1 MLKTITKFVVERRR
15 LVRQRRQ
22 QVIEEGDSGDPA
34 GHSEVPQREAD
45 NGDPS
50 GHSEVQQRER
60 DNSDS
65 SRHSKVP
72 PQLAEPQLGEPP
84 APTVWGKV
92 KWYNALKRYGF
103 VELSDGSGDA
113 FLHASALAGI
123 SVDALQPGVTIEF
136 RTAPAQRG
144 VQVTE
149 VIGIDSSTAA
159 PPRSPRKN
167 FRAPLNRQPLET
179 SVQEMGTV
187 KWYNAAKGFGFIIL
201 DGGGN
206 DVFVHV
212 SALQRAGIM
221 GSSEGQRVYVGV
233 AEGQKGPE
241 AASIRVAN

>member
-34 GHSEVPQREAD
+34 GHSEVPQRE
-45 NGDPS
+45 GD
-50 GHSEVQQRER
+50 
-60 DNSDS
+60 DSDS

-72 PQLAEPQLGEPP
+72 PQLAEPKLGEPP
-84 APTVWGKV
+84 ASTVWGKV

-149 VIGIDSSTAA
+149 VISVDSSTAA
-159 PPRSPRKN
+159 PPRSPRGS
-167 FRAPLNRQPLET
+167 FRSPSVRQPMQA

-187 KWYNAAKGFGFIIL
+187 KWYNVAKGFGFIVR

-221 GSSEGQRVYVGV
+221 GLNAGQRVFVGV

-241 AASIRVAN
+241 AVSIQLA

>member
-1 MLKTITKFVVERRR
+1 MLKTIRNFVVERRR

-22 QVIEEGDSGDPA
+22 QIIGDADSHGA
-34 GHSEVPQREAD
+34 LRHSEVAPQQE
-45 NGDPS
+45 G
-50 GHSEVQQRER
+50 
-60 DNSDS
+60 DNSDP
-65 SRHSKVP
+65 SRHSEIL
-72 PQLAEPQLGEPP
+72 PQLAEPQLGEPS

-92 KWYNALKRYGF
+92 KWFNPGKRYGF

-113 FLHASALAGI
+113 FLHASALAGMSI
-123 SVDALQPGVTIEF
+123 GALQPGVTLEF

-144 VQVTE
+144 LQVTE

-167 FRAPLNRQPLET
+167 FRAPLNRQSLET

-187 KWYNAAKGFGFIIL
+187 KWYNAAKGFGFIVL

-221 GSSEGQRVYVGV
+221 GLSEGQRVCVGV

-241 AASIRVAN
+241 AASIQLA

>member
-1 MLKTITKFVVERRR
+1 MLKTITKFVIERRR

-34 GHSEVPQREAD
+34 GHSEVQQREGD

-50 GHSEVQQRER
+50 RHSEVQQREG

-65 SRHSKVP
+65 SRYSKVP
-72 PQLAEPQLGEPP
+72 PQLAKPQLGEPP
-84 APTVWGKV
+84 APTVWGKL
-92 KWYNALKRYGF
+92 KWFNPGKRYGF

-113 FLHASALAGI
+113 FLHASAV
-123 SVDALQPGVTIEF
+123 VDVSIGALQPGVTIEF

-144 VQVTE
+144 LQVTE

-159 PPRSPRKN
+159 PPRPPRKK
-167 FRAPLNRQPLET
+167 FRSPLDRQPLEA

-187 KWYNAAKGFGFIIL
+187 KWYNAAKGFGFIVL

-206 DVFVHV
+206 DVFV
-212 SALQRAGIM
+212 LRACRSLNSPLGLRRLLVRP
-221 GSSEGQRVYVGV
+221 QRVDH
-233 AEGQKGPE
+233 
-241 AASIRVAN
+241 R

>member
-22 QVIEEGDSGDPA
+22 QVIEEGD
-34 GHSEVPQREAD
+34 

-50 GHSEVQQRER
+50 RHSEVQQREGDNGDPSR
-60 DNSDS
+60 HSEVQQREGDNSDS

-149 VIGIDSSTAA
+149 VISVDSSTAA
-159 PPRSPRKN
+159 PPRPPRKSS
-167 FRAPLNRQPLET
+167 RSPLDRQPLEA

-187 KWYNAAKGFGFIIL
+187 KWYNVVKGFGFIAM
-201 DGGGN
+201 DSGGR
-206 DVFVHV
+206 DVFVHA
-212 SALQRAGIM
+212 SALDRAGIT
-221 GSSEGQRVYVGV
+221 GLNEGQRVFVGV

-241 AASIRVAN
+241 AASIRVAY